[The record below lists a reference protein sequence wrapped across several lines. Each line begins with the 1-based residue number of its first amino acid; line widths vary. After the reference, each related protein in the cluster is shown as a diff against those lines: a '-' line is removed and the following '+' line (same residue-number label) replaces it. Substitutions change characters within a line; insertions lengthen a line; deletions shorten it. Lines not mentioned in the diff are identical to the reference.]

1 MLEATRLLTLD
12 EYIERYAREGAFE
25 VYDGEIIPLMP
36 NVTIHGWIIRTLFL
50 ALYGFCRA
58 HGLGEVFTEL
68 PFVLTESTEW
78 VKGSRVP
85 DVLFFASERWK
96 HYIETT
102 DDWQHKPFILV
113 PDLAVEVVSEH
124 DRYTELQKKI
134 AHYRAVGVRLVWIV
148 EHETRTITVY
158 TGERALVLQG
168 NDALDGGDILPGF
181 SLSLTDIFEIA

>member
-1 MLEATRLLTLD
+1 
-12 EYIERYAREGAFE
+12 
-25 VYDGEIIPLMP
+25 
-36 NVTIHGWIIRTLFL
+36 
-50 ALYGFCRA
+50 
-58 HGLGEVFTEL
+58 
-68 PFVLTESTEW
+68 
-78 VKGSRVP
+78 
-85 DVLFFASERWK
+85 
-96 HYIETT
+96 
-102 DDWQHKPFILV
+102 
-113 PDLAVEVVSEH
+113 VEVVSEH